1 MAADITVAETALPMG
16 WRLKL
21 GFVLFPLALIP
32 YGLLASIVCYDRPPM
47 TVASLVGT
55 GVNGP

>member
-55 GVNGP
+55 G